1 MKEGQKTL
9 PTFIHLPL
17 NKTKPEKKT
26 KTVKIKGDR
35 ERSNVKPHLK
45 KKKRVNLICK
55 SKLFPG
61 LITSILPTLHYLFLP
76 N

>member
-26 KTVKIKGDR
+26 KTVKIEGDR

-45 KKKRVNLICK
+45 KKKSEFDMQK
-55 SKLFPG
+55 
-61 LITSILPTLHYLFLP
+61 
-76 N
+76 